1 MNKVKKIILVV
12 IATICCVALLVGGIL
27 CSRRVDVS
35 PCTKVHIVILDSL
48 YRKNVSIQELEEYLI
63 VNERYGLGQP
73 MDQID
78 CYAIE
83 QLLLQHDMIRTA
95 DCYKT
100 AYGAL
105 CINLTQRVPIYAFK
119 VGEQVRLVDSDRR
132 IMPCRTG
139 MDTNLI
145 LLTGVIN
152 EQTIRNE
159 YFDFVSWL
167 LEDPYWNVRMQ
178 NIHVQDPK
186 NIVLTEKGQSY
197 RILLGSLDG
206 YTNKLKRLHDLYAKA
221 FEQIGYPECKE
232 LDLRFNGQVVER

>member
-1 MNKVKKIILVV
+1 MNRVKTIILVV

-35 PCTKVHIVILDSL
+35 SCEKVQVVIEDSL
-48 YRKNVSIQELEEYLI
+48 SRKYVSVQELEDYLI
-63 VNERYGLGQP
+63 ANGCYGLGQA

-78 CYAIE
+78 CYAVE
-83 QLLLQHDMIRTA
+83 QLLLKHEMIRTA

-100 AYGAL
+100 AYSAL
-105 CINLTQRVPIYAFK
+105 RINVTQRVPVFAFK
-119 VGEQVRLVDSDRR
+119 IGEQLHLVDTDRR
-132 IMPCRTG
+132 IMPCRCG

-167 LEDPYWNVRMQ
+167 LEDSYWNERIQ
-178 NIHVQDPK
+178 NIHVQDPR
-186 NIVLTEKGQSY
+186 NVILTEKGQSY
-197 RILLGSLDG
+197 RILLGTLEEYPS
-206 YTNKLKRLHDLYAKA
+206 KLKRLHDLYANA